1 MAAKDKGLAYA
12 FGALIGTTLGFVITA
27 TLTTY
32 VGLAVLGWLGL
43 N

>member
-1 MAAKDKGLAYA
+1 MAENKKGIAYA
-12 FGALIGTTLGFVITA
+12 TGALIGTIIGFTITA
-27 TLTTY
+27 TITTY